1 MTLLYQTLK
10 RLARGKNKTKID
22 KNNNLCYNI
31 FRIFKECHLNQKI
44 KTFNPAGVLK
54 LNMMIAKYDRELYPL
69 YLSTLVNFI
78 GQNRG
83 QLPTQKNENL
93 ILQNLK
99 AVLVDDELGEIIIR
113 TQRLLTRSRK
123 KRMQEA
129 ILYI

>member
-1 MTLLYQTLK
+1 M
-10 RLARGKNKTKID
+10 
-22 KNNNLCYNI
+22 
-31 FRIFKECHLNQKI
+31 NQKI
-44 KTFNPAGVLK
+44 KTFDPIGVVK

-99 AVLVDDELGEIIIR
+99 AVLVDDELSEIIIR

-123 KRMQEA
+123 KRMLETTR
-129 ILYI
+129 ILLKRTQKKRLEKNKD